1 VNGDVV
7 GGLLQLAVSRSAFRF
22 TLPGRQHSQTVAENR
37 DIARR
42 KPGIALSLMPTVQ
55 FTVMQT
61 LHSNRG
67 STIVAKVLRAA
78 RKIDK
83 ERL

>member
-1 VNGDVV
+1 MKGDLV
-7 GGLLQLAVSRSAFRF
+7 GGLLQLVVSRSALRF

-37 DIARR
+37 DKARN
-42 KPGIALSLMPTVQ
+42 KTGIALSLTPTVQ
-55 FTVMQT
+55 FKVLQT
-61 LHSNRG
+61 LHSKRG
-67 STIVAKVLRAA
+67 CTIVAKVLRAA